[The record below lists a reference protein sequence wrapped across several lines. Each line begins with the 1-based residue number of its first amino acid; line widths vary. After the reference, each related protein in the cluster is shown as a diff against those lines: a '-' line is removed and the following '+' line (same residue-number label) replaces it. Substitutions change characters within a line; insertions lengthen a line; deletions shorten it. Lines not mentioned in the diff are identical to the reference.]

1 MPATGRGELREQ
13 WLDGVDTGPSAVVS
27 EMQAVEDDLAWRL
40 QSTLWRP
47 PQSTLTALTAQED
60 MDNLVHEQTAV
71 SGDHPTHDAT
81 AASGGT
87 GAEHDQSDKDES
99 EESEESELPEFIVQL
114 DQVCAQQYRPDNCGP
129 PRDVFLLA
137 AQAEVE
143 FYRQLLSKGR
153 RKLEYSK
160 LMIMGP
166 GRVGKTSMLRQ
177 LTGEHFDSD
186 QASTRGVD
194 ACSVDMRTWQPSNRG
209 DTTGEGAMAAG
220 SKESVRLSVYRDA
233 LADELAEREIQ
244 SRKAAAVAINDAV
257 AGTVEKTTAG
267 TDIGITMF
275 AWSSTENSSR
285 NDDLPDNHGT
295 TEQLHSTIVGSSPE
309 SKALRGSK
317 TCQIQ
322 ESKIDLRQQQ
332 QAVAAAIHIQA
343 QWRGLQARRLANEM
357 RKELTDPAIQ
367 EAIADRVR
375 RRLDKMLTRKS
386 SEAAPHWD
394 DGKDGHRLMTVL
406 DFAGQ
411 RMYYVMHHVLMSKRL
426 AVYIVCMS
434 LASDPDAL
442 TDGDEGSCS
451 TGVAMTELENL
462 HFWLN
467 SIAAQAPNAPI
478 IVVATHV
485 DVVDDE
491 KRKAVVTRVE
501 ASFVDRAFERQ
512 LVGGGIRCISCVTGQ
527 NVPELR
533 QLVEDTAMQLP
544 DYGRPI
550 PLGWLRFCEQM
561 HALVEQGTVR
571 LRLTELL
578 SYATGCSISTTANI
592 DDQVS
597 ELGLCLRFFT
607 DVGLLMHHDTS
618 NTRDLVVL
626 KPQWLLDSMRELCDG
641 QELLRKSKLLR
652 SVSHDVAPEWRMLL
666 RHGRLDAAK
675 LSRHVWAEADPA
687 ERAGILALMERFGLC
702 ALLPHHE
709 EGLVYVV
716 PSLLPEWSRADI
728 STQSNNSPG
737 VGGLRGDCERAKVA
751 ALWTNENSVVAT
763 VRSVHHDAYW
773 EDQPPSFLP
782 EAVFFSLQVSL
793 LRTLGAAADVRAC
806 RHLYRDRAFFFGDED
821 YYVHRTCEQCLRIVV
836 RVETGDEPA
845 CVARRVMSCLEGMPG
860 ETDAIAAR
868 FGLKFQLVVDCK
880 QCGASC
886 VVDDQCGEV
895 HKYKC
900 PQCRSNQVATVNAW
914 KYAPTHEVRG
924 TETRTVAKLGPT
936 LRKVMGRDRKCLAP
950 QEFEMEQELRPVADD
965 HGHSSR
971 ACTEDEIT
979 TQKLQSMLI
988 PWSDL
993 RLERRL
999 GEGGFGVVMKMKF
1012 LGSTE
1017 VAVKALTS
1025 TDEVSLGSAAATE
1038 FLREMEHLKALHHPN
1053 VIQLLGVTQGSF
1065 CPAGAGDN
1073 SSAGG
1078 KQWMLVTE
1086 FMRNG
1091 SLHDWLHINSRP
1103 LRWRWKIHM
1112 MVQVAQAMVYLHADL
1127 PSKAPIVHLDLKPAN
1142 ILISG
1147 DRCKVADFGLSIASR
1162 RSTGSQPGS
1171 DDGGVPQGTIDYMVC

>member
-1 MPATGRGELREQ
+1 M
-13 WLDGVDTGPSAVVS
+13 
-27 EMQAVEDDLAWRL
+27 
-40 QSTLWRP
+40 
-47 PQSTLTALTAQED
+47 
-60 MDNLVHEQTAV
+60 
-71 SGDHPTHDAT
+71 
-81 AASGGT
+81 
-87 GAEHDQSDKDES
+87 
-99 EESEESELPEFIVQL
+99 
-114 DQVCAQQYRPDNCGP
+114 
-129 PRDVFLLA
+129 
-137 AQAEVE
+137 E

-153 RKLEYSK
+153 HKLEYSK

-166 GRVGKTSMLRQ
+166 GRVGKTSMLRK
-177 LTGEHFDSD
+177 LTGECFDAG
-186 QASTRGVD
+186 QTSTRGVD
-194 ACSVDMRTWQPSNRG
+194 ACSVDVHTWRPSSRG

-220 SKESVRLSVYRDA
+220 SGDSVRLSVYRDA
-233 LADELAEREIQ
+233 LADELAEREIE
-244 SRKAAAVAINDAV
+244 SRKAAAVAINGADTGLV
-257 AGTVEKTTAG
+257 EETPAGA
-267 TDIGITMF
+267 DIGITMF
-275 AWSSTENSSR
+275 SWSSETSSR
-285 NDDLPDNHGT
+285 NVNLTNNHGT
-295 TEQLHSTIVGSSPE
+295 IEQLHSTTVNSSPE
-309 SKALRGSK
+309 STALRGSQ

-322 ESKIDLRQQQ
+322 QDKVELRQQEQ
-332 QAVAAAIHIQA
+332 VAAAVHIQSA
-343 QWRGLQARRLANEM
+343 WRGLQARRLADEM
-357 RKELTDPAIQ
+357 RKELTDPDVR
-367 EAIADRVR
+367 EAIAERVR
-375 RRLDKMLTRKS
+375 RRLDVEKMLTRKS
-386 SEAAPHWD
+386 SEEAPQWN
-394 DGKDGHRLMTVL
+394 DGKHRRRLMTVL

-442 TDGDEGSCS
+442 IDGDEGCS
-451 TGVAMTELENL
+451 ASVAMTELENL

-478 IVVATHV
+478 LVVATHA
-485 DVVDDE
+485 DVVDAA
-491 KRKAVVTRVE
+491 KREAVVARVE

-512 LVGGGIRCISCVTGQ
+512 LVGGGIHCISCVTGYGID
-527 NVPELR
+527 VLR
-533 QLVEDTAMQLP
+533 QLVEDTAVQLP
-544 DYGRPI
+544 DYGTPI

-561 HALVEQGTVR
+561 HSLVAKGTLR
-571 LRLTELL
+571 LQLTELR
-578 SYATGCSISTTANI
+578 SYATACSISTTADI

-607 DVGLLMHHDTS
+607 DVGLLMHHDTP

-641 QELLRKSKLLR
+641 EELLRKSKLLR

-675 LSRHVWAEADPA
+675 LSRHVWAEADPT
-687 ERAGILALMERFGLC
+687 ERAAILALMERFGLC

-709 EGLVYVV
+709 EAESYVV

-728 STQSNNSPG
+728 STQSNDPNG
-737 VGGLRGDCERAKVA
+737 AGGLHGGCERAKGA
-751 ALWTNENSVVAT
+751 ALWTDENSVVAI
-763 VRSVHHDAYW
+763 VRSIHHDAYW

-806 RHLYRDRAFFFGDED
+806 RHLYRDRALFFGDED
-821 YYVHRTCEQCLRIVV
+821 YYVHRVASEQLLRIVV
-836 RVETGDEPA
+836 RVETGHEPA
-845 CVARRVMSCLEGMPG
+845 CVARRVISCLEG
-860 ETDAIAAR
+860 EADTTDGIAAR

-880 QCGASC
+880 ECGAPC
-886 VVDDQCGEV
+886 VVADHCGEV
-895 HKYKC
+895 CKC
-900 PQCRSNQVATVNAW
+900 PQCRSNQAATVNIWCHAARRELRS
-914 KYAPTHEVRG
+914 K
-924 TETRTVAKLGPT
+924 ETRAELGPT
-936 LRKVMGRDRKCLAP
+936 LREAAGRGRSSAP
-950 QEFEMEQELRPVADD
+950 LDSETEQELRPTAD
-965 HGHSSR
+965 HGNSSQ
-971 ACTEDEIT
+971 ACTNNT
-979 TQKLQSMLI
+979 KQMLQSMLI

-993 RLERRL
+993 ELERRL

-1025 TDEVSLGSAAATE
+1025 TDEVSVGSVAATE
-1038 FLREMEHLKALHHPN
+1038 FLREMEMIKSLHHPN

-1065 CPAGAGDN
+1065 CTGAAGDN
-1073 SSAGG
+1073 SIPGSQ
-1078 KQWMLVTE
+1078 QWMLVTE

-1127 PSKAPIVHLDLKPAN
+1127 PTKPPIVHLDLKPAN

-1171 DDGGVPQGTIDYMVC
+1171 EDGGVPQGTIDYMAVR